1 MTLRKSL
8 TTDAVRISILAA
20 MPRTPQRKPGGT
32 VMAELY
38 AKRQV
43 RRPHYLA
50 KLMAR
55 HNVTRAKLVEDLGVD
70 KSQLS
75 RWLDEQRPATPSPAW
90 AQELGRYF
98 AVSDD
103 PDDFIDIFSDPDMA
117 RFQKMTRGMSDVE
130 VDRMLTTLE
139 AAYLAKKTG

>member
-1 MTLRKSL
+1 MTQKRPRK
-8 TTDAVRISILAA
+8 TTGAA
-20 MPRTPQRKPGGT
+20 T
-32 VMAELY
+32 VAIY

-55 HNVTRAKLVEDLGVD
+55 HNISRAKLIEDLGVD
-70 KSQLS
+70 KSQVS
-75 RWLDEQRPATPSPAW
+75 RWLDEDRPSTPSPEW
-90 AQELGRYF
+90 ADRMGTYF

-103 PDDFIDIFSDPDMA
+103 PEDFVDIFSDPDVS
-117 RFQKMTRGMSDVE
+117 RFQKMTRGLSDEE

-139 AAYLAKKTG
+139 AAYSAKRAR

>member
-1 MTLRKSL
+1 MG
-8 TTDAVRISILAA
+8 AA
-20 MPRTPQRKPGGT
+20 T
-32 VMAELY
+32 AAIY

-55 HNVTRAKLVEDLGVD
+55 QNIERGKLIEDLGVD
-70 KSQLS
+70 KSQIS
-75 RWLDEQRPATPSPAW
+75 RWLDDEKPATPSPAW
-90 AQELGRYF
+90 AEKLGRYF

-103 PDDFIDIFSDPDMA
+103 PDDFVDIFADPDMA
-117 RFQKMTRGMSDVE
+117 RFQKMTRHMSDDE

-139 AAYLAKKTG
+139 AAYRARKAG

>member
-1 MTLRKSL
+1 MNQRPKK
-8 TTDAVRISILAA
+8 TTGAA
-20 MPRTPQRKPGGT
+20 T
-32 VMAELY
+32 AAIY

-55 HNVTRAKLVEDLGVD
+55 SNVSRGQLVEQLGVD

-75 RWLDEQRPATPSPAW
+75 RWLDEEKPATPSPHW
-90 AQELGRYF
+90 AGELGRFF

-103 PDDFIDIFSDPDMA
+103 PDDFVDIFSDPDMA
-117 RFQKMTRGMSDVE
+117 RFQRMTKGMSDDE

-139 AAYLAKKTG
+139 AAYRARKAG

>member
-1 MTLRKSL
+1 MLG
-8 TTDAVRISILAA
+8 A
-20 MPRTPQRKPGGT
+20 MPKPPHGRPPSPPL
-32 VMAELY
+32 AQIY

-50 KLMAR
+50 KLMER
-55 HNVTRAKLVEDLGVD
+55 HNVTRAKLVEDLDVD

-75 RWLDEQRPATPSPAW
+75 RWLDDEKPQTPGPTW
-90 AQELGRYF
+90 AERLGKYF

-103 PDDFIDIFSDPDMA
+103 PDDFVDIFSDPDVA
-117 RFQKMTRGMSDVE
+117 RFQRMTRGMSDAE

-139 AAYLAKKTG
+139 AAYSTRKVG

>member
-1 MTLRKSL
+1 MNQRPKK
-8 TTDAVRISILAA
+8 TTGAA
-20 MPRTPQRKPGGT
+20 T
-32 VMAELY
+32 AAIY

-55 HNVTRAKLVEDLGVD
+55 HNVSRGRLVEDLDVD

-75 RWLDEQRPATPSPAW
+75 RWLDDEKPATPSPHW
-90 AQELGRYF
+90 AEKLGRYF

-103 PDDFIDIFSDPDMA
+103 PDDIVDIFSDPDMA
-117 RFQKMTRGMSDVE
+117 RFRKMTRHMSEDE

-139 AAYLAKKTG
+139 AAYSSRKTG